1 MEKVSL
7 DAYIPHNE
15 YNENDFDIGVI
26 QKIITDGKTEEVE
39 NPSINNPNIFSN
51 VQTNNEEIKYDEKKD
66 INTMP
71 INALIAEFVL
81 TEDIPI
87 KDLLFEKYNEMTLEQ
102 KLDLSETLYY
112 SNYNNDYMYR
122 AWCIGTLGVRH
133 A

>member
-112 SNYNNDYMYR
+112 SNYNNDDGILLYCR
-122 AWCIGTLGVRH
+122 IIEENE
-133 A
+133 